1 MYFHFLDY
9 LLVCVQRMEINTYGA
24 LELGN
29 SFFWPVARASDLPL
43 KSLSSLLRLIIVSEQ
58 HTGKPLVKYLASG
71 RHILNVSGSPPPP
84 PPSLSPKPGV
94 STTS

>member
-1 MYFHFLDY
+1 MYFHFLDC
-9 LLVCVQRMEINTYGA
+9 LLVCVQRMEINTYFA
-24 LELGN
+24 LELDN
-29 SFFWPVARASDLPL
+29 SFFWPVAGACYLPL

-84 PPSLSPKPGV
+84 SLSPKPGV